1 MPNLTLE
8 QLVQSLEAIP
18 RLKLG
23 AVSLLSN
30 LRAETG
36 EWFPTNLNDEA
47 KSQVITATVELVGY
61 TKRCAE
67 MGRRLSTLQP
77 IPLSMPMMEFLSMI
91 LTLCKSQH

>member
-1 MPNLTLE
+1 MIE
-8 QLVQSLEAIP
+8 QLIQSLETIP
-18 RLKLG
+18 PLELG

-36 EWFPTNLNDEA
+36 EWFPTNLTDEA

-77 IPLSMPMMEFLSMI
+77 VPFAMPLMEFSL
-91 LTLCKSQH
+91 

>member
-1 MPNLTLE
+1 MIE
-8 QLVQSLEAIP
+8 QLIQSLEVIP
-18 RLKLG
+18 PLELG
-23 AVSLLSN
+23 AVSLRSN

-36 EWFPTNLNDEA
+36 EWFPTNLTVEA

-77 IPLSMPMMEFLSMI
+77 IPLAIPLMEFSL
-91 LTLCKSQH
+91 

>member
-1 MPNLTLE
+1 MIE
-8 QLVQSLEAIP
+8 QLIQSLETIP
-18 RLKLG
+18 PLELE

-30 LRAETG
+30 LRAETS
-36 EWFPTNLNDEA
+36 EWFPVNLTDEA

-77 IPLSMPMMEFLSMI
+77 IPLAIPLMEFSL
-91 LTLCKSQH
+91 

>member
-18 RLKLG
+18 PLELG
-23 AVSLLSN
+23 AVSLLST

-36 EWFPTNLNDEA
+36 EWFPTNLSDEA
-47 KSQVITATVELVGY
+47 RSQVITATVELVGY

-77 IPLSMPMMEFLSMI
+77 VPLAIPLMEFAL
-91 LTLCKSQH
+91 

>member
-1 MPNLTLE
+1 MIIE
-8 QLVQSLEAIP
+8 QLVESLEAIP
-18 RLKLG
+18 PLELG
-23 AVSLLSN
+23 AVSLLAN

-36 EWFPTNLNDEA
+36 EWFPTNLTDEA

-77 IPLSMPMMEFLSMI
+77 IPLAISMMEFSI
-91 LTLCKSQH
+91 

>member
-1 MPNLTLE
+1 MIE
-8 QLVQSLEAIP
+8 QLIQSLNAIQP
-18 RLKLG
+18 LELE

-36 EWFPTNLNDEA
+36 EWFPTNLTNEA
-47 KSQVITATVELVGY
+47 KLQVITATVELVGY

-77 IPLSMPMMEFLSMI
+77 IPLAIPLMEFSL
-91 LTLCKSQH
+91 

>member
-1 MPNLTLE
+1 MPIPLID
-8 QLVQSLEAIP
+8 QLIQSLEAIP
-18 RLKLG
+18 PLELE

-30 LRAETG
+30 LRTETG
-36 EWFPTNLNDEA
+36 EWFPTNLTDEA

-77 IPLSMPMMEFLSMI
+77 VPLAIPLMEFAL
-91 LTLCKSQH
+91 

>member
-1 MPNLTLE
+1 MHNATK
-8 QLVQSLEAIP
+8 QLMYSLEVIP
-18 RLKLG
+18 PLELE
-23 AVSLLSN
+23 AVSLLST

-36 EWFPTNLNDEA
+36 EWFPTNLTDEA

-77 IPLSMPMMEFLSMI
+77 VPLGMPMMEFAL
-91 LTLCKSQH
+91 

>member
-1 MPNLTLE
+1 LNHKTISDLIR
-8 QLVQSLEAIP
+8 SLEIIP
-18 RLKLG
+18 PLELG
-23 AVSLLSN
+23 AVSLLST

-36 EWFPTNLNDEA
+36 EWFPANLSDEA

-77 IPLSMPMMEFLSMI
+77 IPLAIPLMEFSL
-91 LTLCKSQH
+91 